1 MGLDADQKIIEEIY
15 NELEKLRLIIF
26 VIVLIVLNVAYTK
39 QTFY

>member
-15 NELEKLRLIIF
+15 NELKKLRLIIF